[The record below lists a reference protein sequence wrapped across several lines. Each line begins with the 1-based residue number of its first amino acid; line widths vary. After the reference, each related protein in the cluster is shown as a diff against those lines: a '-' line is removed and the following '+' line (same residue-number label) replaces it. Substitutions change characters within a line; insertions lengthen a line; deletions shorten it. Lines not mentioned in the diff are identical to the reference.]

1 VEASSKQG
9 QAVVPMYMAPPP
21 PTESDD
27 GITYEGLQLCQ
38 GTLLLFLA

>member
-1 VEASSKQG
+1 MEASSKQG
-9 QAVVPMYMAPPP
+9 QAAVPMYMAPPP

-38 GTLLLFLA
+38 SALLLFLA